1 MEYGRECRGEKG
13 TVEGEVTMKVQLHL
27 GQKVASEMSVP
38 DDIMGDTHGHDICQ
52 SLYLMDHG
60 ICVGHLG
67 PVIDTWDPVWSN
79 HLVNLF
85 VDLGW
90 KRPENI
96 TDNDAGGVSRDQ
108 DWVVGLYLQHLW
120 TLREQAMCIWTV
132 SLFLTPDKNKNWWG

>member
-1 MEYGRECRGEKG
+1 MENGRDPGGVGYSKIQKKG
-13 TVEGEVTMKVQLHL
+13 GMRTEVQLHL

-38 DDIMGDTHGHDICQ
+38 DDIMGDAHGHDICE
-52 SLYLMDHG
+52 SLDLMDHG

-90 KRPENI
+90 KKQNTQQTKTQE
-96 TDNDAGGVSRDQ
+96 V
-108 DWVVGLYLQHLW
+108 
-120 TLREQAMCIWTV
+120 
-132 SLFLTPDKNKNWWG
+132 FLEARIGS

>member
-1 MEYGRECRGEKG
+1 MENGRDPGGVGYSGVQE
-13 TVEGEVTMKVQLHL
+13 EGGMRTEVQLHL

-38 DDIMGDTHGHDICQ
+38 DDIMGDTHGHDICE
-52 SLYLMDHG
+52 SLDLMDHG

-90 KRPENI
+90 KKTEH
-96 TDNDAGGVSRDQ
+96 TADKDTGGISGGQ
-108 DWVVGLYLQHLW
+108 DWVIGLCLQLHMYLD
-120 TLREQAMCIWTV
+120 C
-132 SLFLTPDKNKNWWG
+132 LFILNS